1 MTKVDVGGEIVS
13 PQRRRLRVSPLLA
26 WIAVAPF
33 AAWAV
38 ARLAGV
44 DGAVHIRG
52 VGVALMTG
60 TPYVA
65 AASPVAVLIAL
76 AARRAAVIA
85 VAVAATVLL
94 AAMVLPRAAGSAP
107 TATGPSLRILT
118 VNLFFGAGDA
128 ATVVDLVRRLEPD
141 VLNTQELT
149 PEAVEALDAA
159 GVARLLPYRHLEDGP
174 GPSGSGI
181 YARHPL
187 TEAPDFVPEGG
198 HNMPRARLTL
208 PSGPPVEIVDVH
220 TLAPLSGPDAAQW
233 TAELAA
239 LPAASPG
246 VVRVLAGD
254 FNASLDHA
262 DLRAVLGRGYADAAD
277 ATGDGLTT
285 TWPADRRFPPL
296 ITIDHVLYDERASA
310 VDTSVHQVPGSDHR
324 ALFAEL
330 RLPER
335 L

>member
-1 MTKVDVGGEIVS
+1 MGGEIVS
-13 PQRRRLRVSPLLA
+13 PPRRRLRVSPLLA

-33 AAWAV
+33 AVWAV
-38 ARLAGV
+38 ARLFGL
-44 DGAVHIRG
+44 DSAVRVRG
-52 VGVALMTG
+52 LGIALMTG

-65 AASPVAVLIAL
+65 AASLLAVPIAL

-85 VAVAATVLL
+85 VAVAASVLL
-94 AAMVLPRAAGSAP
+94 AAVVLPRAAGSAP

-128 ATVVDLVRRLEPD
+128 ATVVDLVRRLDPD

-149 PEAVEALDAA
+149 PEAVRALDAA
-159 GVARLLPYRHLEDGP
+159 GVGRLLPYRHLEDGP

-187 TEAPDFVPEGG
+187 SEAPDFVPEGG

-220 TLAPLSGPDAAQW
+220 TLAPLNGHDVAQW

-262 DLRAVLGRGYADAAD
+262 ALRAVLGRGYADAAD

-285 TWPADRRFPPL
+285 TWPANRRYPPL
-296 ITIDHVLYDERASA
+296 ITIDHVLYDRRASA
-310 VDTSVHQVPGSDHR
+310 VGTSVYAVPGSDHR
-324 ALFAEL
+324 AFFAEL
-330 RLPER
+330 RLPGS

>member
-13 PQRRRLRVSPLLA
+13 PPRRRLRVSPLLA

-33 AAWAV
+33 AVWAV

-44 DGAVHIRG
+44 ERG
-52 VGVALMTG
+52 PGIALMTG

-65 AASPVAVLIAL
+65 AASLLAVLIAL

-85 VAVAATVLL
+85 VAVAASVLL
-94 AAMVLPRAAGSAP
+94 AAVVLPRAAGSAP
-107 TATGPSLRILT
+107 TASGPTLRILT

-128 ATVVDLVRRLEPD
+128 ATVVDLVRRLDPD

-149 PEAVEALDAA
+149 PEAVRALDAA
-159 GVARLLPYRHLEDGP
+159 GVGRLLPYRHLEDGP

-187 TEAPDFVPEGG
+187 TEAPDFAPEGG

-220 TLAPLSGPDAAQW
+220 TLAPLGRDVTQW
-233 TAELAA
+233 TADLAA

-262 DLRAVLGRGYADAAD
+262 ALRAVLGRGYADAAD

-296 ITIDHVLYDERASA
+296 ITIDHVLYDQRASA
-310 VDTSVHQVPGSDHR
+310 VSTSVHRVPGSDHR
-324 ALFAEL
+324 AFFAEL

>member
-1 MTKVDVGGEIVS
+1 MVS
-13 PQRRRLRVSPLLA
+13 PPRRRLRVSPLLA

-33 AAWAV
+33 AVWAA
-38 ARLAGV
+38 ARLAGI
-44 DGAVHIRG
+44 DSAVHIWG

-65 AASPVAVLIAL
+65 AASLLAVPIAL

-85 VAVAATVLL
+85 VAVAASVLL
-94 AAMVLPRAAGSAP
+94 AAVVLPRAAGSAP

-128 ATVVDLVRRLEPD
+128 ATVVDLVRRLDPD

-149 PEAVEALDAA
+149 PEAVRALDAA
-159 GVARLLPYRHLEDGP
+159 GVGTLLPYRHLEDGP

-187 TEAPDFVPEGG
+187 TAAPDFVPEGG
-198 HNMPRARLTL
+198 HNMPRARLAL

-220 TLAPLSGPDAAQW
+220 TLAPLNGHDVAQW

-262 DLRAVLGRGYADAAD
+262 ALRAVLGRGYADAAD

-310 VDTSVHQVPGSDHR
+310 VSTSVHSVPGSDHR
-324 ALFAEL
+324 AFFAEL
-330 RLPER
+330 RLPR
-335 L
+335 SL

>member
-13 PQRRRLRVSPLLA
+13 PPRRRLRVPPLLA

-33 AAWAV
+33 AIWAA
-38 ARLAGV
+38 ARLTGA
-44 DGAVHIRG
+44 DGAVPFG
-52 VGVALMTG
+52 EVGVALMTG

-65 AASPVAVLIAL
+65 AASFLAVLIAL

-85 VAVAATVLL
+85 VAVAASVLL
-94 AAMVLPRAAGSAP
+94 AAVVLPRAAGSAS

-118 VNLFFGAGDA
+118 VNLLFGAGDA
-128 ATVVDLVRRLEPD
+128 TTVVDLVRRLHPD

-159 GVARLLPYRHLEDGP
+159 GVASLLPYRHLEDGP

-198 HNMPRARLTL
+198 HKMPRARLAL

-220 TLAPLSGPDAAQW
+220 TLAPLNGPYAARW

-262 DLRAVLGRGYADAAD
+262 ALRAVLGRGYADAAD
-277 ATGDGLTT
+277 ATGDGLTA
-285 TWPADRRFPPL
+285 TWPANRRFPPL
-296 ITIDHVLYDERASA
+296 ITIDHVLYDQRASA
-310 VDTSVHQVPGSDHR
+310 VSTSVHRVPGSDHR
-324 ALFAEL
+324 AFFAEL
-330 RLPER
+330 RLPAR

>member
-1 MTKVDVGGEIVS
+1 MTKLDVGGEIVS
-13 PQRRRLRVSPLLA
+13 PPRRGLRVSPRLA
-26 WIAVAPF
+26 WVAAAPF
-33 AAWAV
+33 ALWAA

-44 DGAVHIRG
+44 DRIGGAA
-52 VGVALMTG
+52 VALMTG
-60 TPYVA
+60 TPHVA
-65 AASPVAVLIAL
+65 AASLAAVLVAL
-76 AARRAAVIA
+76 AARRPAVIA
-85 VAVAATVLL
+85 VAAASSVLL
-94 AAMVLPRAAGSAP
+94 AAVVLPRAAETAP

-118 VNLFFGAGDA
+118 VNLFYGSGDA
-128 ATVVDLVRRLEPD
+128 ATVVDLVRGLEPD
-141 VLNTQELT
+141 VLTTQELT
-149 PEAVEALDAA
+149 PEAVGALDAA
-159 GVARLLPYRHLEDGP
+159 GLGRLLPYRHLEDGP

-187 TEAPDFVPEGG
+187 TKAPGFAPEGG
-198 HNMPRARLTL
+198 HNMPRARLAL

-220 TLAPLSGPDAAQW
+220 TLAPLSNGDVAQW

-254 FNASLDHA
+254 FNASLDHSA
-262 DLRAVLGRGYADAAD
+262 LRAVLGRGYADAAD

-285 TWPADRRFPPL
+285 TWPANRRYPPL
-296 ITIDHVLYDERASA
+296 ITIDHVMYDRRASA
-310 VDTSVHQVPGSDHR
+310 VRTGVHTVPGSDHR

-330 RLPER
+330 RLPGR

>member
-1 MTKVDVGGEIVS
+1 MTKLDVGGEIVS
-13 PQRRRLRVSPLLA
+13 PPRRRLRVPPRLA
-26 WIAVAPF
+26 WVAAAPF
-33 AAWAV
+33 AVWAA
-38 ARLAGV
+38 ARLAGA
-44 DGAVHIRG
+44 DRLGGAA
-52 VGVALMTG
+52 VALMTG

-65 AASPVAVLIAL
+65 AASLVAVLAAL
-76 AARRAAVIA
+76 TARRPAVIA
-85 VAVAATVLL
+85 VAAASSVLL
-94 AAMVLPRAAGSAP
+94 AAVVLPRAAGSAP
-107 TATGPSLRILT
+107 TATGPTLRILT

-141 VLNTQELT
+141 VLTTQELT
-149 PEAVEALDAA
+149 PEAVGALDAA
-159 GVARLLPYRHLEDGP
+159 GLGRLLPYRHLEDGP

-187 TEAPDFVPEGG
+187 TEAPGFAPEGG
-198 HNMPRARLTL
+198 HKMPRARLAL

-220 TLAPLSGPDAAQW
+220 TLAPLSDDDVAQW

-262 DLRAVLGRGYADAAD
+262 ALRAVLGRGYADAAD

-285 TWPADRRFPPL
+285 TWPANRRHPPL

-310 VDTSVHQVPGSDHR
+310 VRTGVHTVPGSDHR
-324 ALFAEL
+324 ALSAEL
-330 RLPER
+330 RLPNR

>member
-1 MTKVDVGGEIVS
+1 MTKLDVGGEIVS
-13 PQRRRLRVSPLLA
+13 PPRRKLRVSPLLA
-26 WIAVAPF
+26 WVAVAPF
-33 AAWAV
+33 AVWAA
-38 ARLAGV
+38 ARLAGL
-44 DGAVHIRG
+44 DGAGRLSAA
-52 VGVALMTG
+52 GVALMTG

-65 AASPVAVLIAL
+65 AASLLAVPIAL
-76 AARRAAVIA
+76 AARRPAVIA
-85 VAVAATVLL
+85 VAGAASVLL
-94 AAMVLPRAAGSAP
+94 AAVVLPRAAGSTP
-107 TATGPSLRILT
+107 TAGGPSLRILT

-128 ATVVDLVRRLEPD
+128 ATVVDLVRRLRPD

-149 PEAVEALDAA
+149 PKAVEALDAA
-159 GVARLLPYRHLEDGP
+159 GVERLLPYRRLEAGP

-187 TEAPDFVPEGG
+187 TEAPDFAPEGG
-198 HNMPRARLTL
+198 HNMPRARLAL

-220 TLAPLSGPDAAQW
+220 TLAPLSGADAAQW
-233 TAELAA
+233 NAELAA

-262 DLRAVLGRGYADAAD
+262 ALRAVLGRGYADAAD
-277 ATGDGLTT
+277 ATGDGLAT
-285 TWPADRRFPPL
+285 TWPAGRRYPPL

-310 VDTSVHQVPGSDHR
+310 VSTAVHTVPGSDHR

-330 RLPER
+330 RLPR
-335 L
+335 SL

>member
-13 PQRRRLRVSPLLA
+13 PPRRRLRVSPLLA

-33 AAWAV
+33 AVWAA
-38 ARLAGV
+38 ARFAGV
-44 DGAVHIRG
+44 ERG
-52 VGVALMTG
+52 LGVALMTG

-65 AASPVAVLIAL
+65 AASLLAVLIAL

-85 VAVAATVLL
+85 VAVATSVLL
-94 AAMVLPRAAGSAP
+94 AAMVLPRAVGSTP

-118 VNLFFGAGDA
+118 VNLFYGAGDA
-128 ATVVDLVRRLEPD
+128 ATVVDLARRLEPD

-159 GVARLLPYRHLEDGP
+159 GVGRLLPYRHLEDGP
-174 GPSGSGI
+174 GSSGSGI

-187 TEAPDFVPEGG
+187 TEAPDFAPEGS
-198 HNMPRARLTL
+198 HNMPRARLAL

-220 TLAPLSGPDAAQW
+220 TLSPLNSHDVAQW
-233 TAELAA
+233 TTELAV

-254 FNASLDHA
+254 FNASLDHSA
-262 DLRAVLGRGYADAAD
+262 LRAVLGRGYADAAD

-285 TWPADRRFPPL
+285 TWPANRRFPPL

-310 VDTSVHQVPGSDHR
+310 VSTGVYKIPGSDHR
-324 ALFAEL
+324 AFFAEL
-330 RLPER
+330 RLPAR

>member
-13 PQRRRLRVSPLLA
+13 PPRRRLRVSPLLA

-33 AAWAV
+33 AVWAV
-38 ARLAGV
+38 ARFAGV
-44 DGAVHIRG
+44 ERG
-52 VGVALMTG
+52 LGVALMTG

-65 AASPVAVLIAL
+65 AASLLAVLIAL

-85 VAVAATVLL
+85 VAVAASVLL
-94 AAMVLPRAAGSAP
+94 AAVVLPRAAGSAP

-128 ATVVDLVRRLEPD
+128 ATVVGLVRRLDPD

-159 GVARLLPYRHLEDGP
+159 GVGRLLPYRHLEDGP

-187 TEAPDFVPEGG
+187 AEAPDFVPEGG
-198 HNMPRARLTL
+198 RNMPRARLAL

-220 TLAPLSGPDAAQW
+220 TLSPLSSDDVAQW

-262 DLRAVLGRGYADAAD
+262 ALRAVLGRGYADAAD

-285 TWPADRRFPPL
+285 TWPANRRFPPL

-310 VDTSVHQVPGSDHR
+310 VNTSVHQVPGSDHR
-324 ALFAEL
+324 AFFAEL
-330 RLPER
+330 RLPR
-335 L
+335 SL

>member
-1 MTKVDVGGEIVS
+1 MTEVDVGGEIVS
-13 PQRRRLRVSPLLA
+13 PPRRRLRVSPLPA
-26 WIAVAPF
+26 WISAAPF
-33 AAWAV
+33 ALWAA
-38 ARLAGV
+38 ARLAGA
-44 DGAVHIRG
+44 DGAAHLWG
-52 VGVALMTG
+52 VGVALMTA

-65 AASPVAVLIAL
+65 AASLLAVLIAL

-85 VAVAATVLL
+85 VAVVASAIL
-94 AAMVLPRAAGSAP
+94 AAVVLPRAAGSAP

-118 VNLFFGAGDA
+118 VNLRFGAGDA

-141 VLNTQELT
+141 VLSTQELT
-149 PEAVEALDAA
+149 PEAVGALDAA

-187 TEAPDFVPEGG
+187 TGAPDFAPEGG

-220 TLAPLSGPDAAQW
+220 TLAPRNGRDVVQW
-233 TAELAA
+233 AAELAA

-262 DLRAVLGRGYADAAD
+262 ALRTVLGRGYADAAD

-285 TWPADRRFPPL
+285 TWPANRSYPPL
-296 ITIDHVLYDERASA
+296 ITIDHVLYDRRAAA
-310 VDTSVHQVPGSDHR
+310 VSTSVHRVPGSDHR

-330 RLPER
+330 RLPR
-335 L
+335 SR